1 MLNYQRVTLTA
12 WHPMISVPASAS
24 LHVATHGWPRAT
36 AACQRRTP
44 SSSWSS
50 TFFGAWC
57 TETGTIPAGCQETW
71 SCRHFPGSMRQVEQ
85 GAKIGKSFYDAL
97 KPVWNKLQAQTCQ
110 HMSTY
115 VNISKIIAAGKK
127 KTQLGIN
134 KQWVEYD
141 LPGGIC
147 CAIRCQLKDTPPAM
161 RSAIWV
167 CHKKPCWVSTAS
179 NRLAPIIS
187 YKLSAQYHIW
197 SQL

>member
-1 MLNYQRVTLTA
+1 
-12 WHPMISVPASAS
+12 
-24 LHVATHGWPRAT
+24 
-36 AACQRRTP
+36 
-44 SSSWSS
+44 
-50 TFFGAWC
+50 
-57 TETGTIPAGCQETW
+57 
-71 SCRHFPGSMRQVEQ
+71 
-85 GAKIGKSFYDAL
+85 
-97 KPVWNKLQAQTCQ
+97 
-110 HMSTY
+110 MSTY

-187 YKLSAQYHIW
+187 YKLSAQYHI
-197 SQL
+197 